1 MSNSSASDIAD
12 SGSMPSGR
20 MMRVST
26 AAMTEMAGMAITE
39 MPSGNM
45 MSAERG
51 TADIGAKQDTI
62 LSNVKIVVYI
72 PAFQNS

>member
-51 TADIGAKQDTI
+51 TADIGAK
-62 LSNVKIVVYI
+62 
-72 PAFQNS
+72 